1 MEYSKFF
8 ILVEVIVGLVAILIF
23 ALSARKPYSKFS
35 SFGPCLA
42 AIVFFVSFL
51 VLGLFGNALTH
62 SEQSTVYTEK
72 MSVPYEL
79 AFEDKAYVTSSK
91 YGRVEANID
100 VTDGASYYARERCT
114 LCGIYMDFDYLYVGK
129 NDAAGIATE
138 SLKAYLETE

>member
-1 MEYSKFF
+1 MEYSKFC
-8 ILVEVIVGLVAILIF
+8 ILVEGIVGLVAILIF
-23 ALSARKPYSKFS
+23 VLSVRKPYLKS
-35 SFGPCLA
+35 SFVPCLI
-42 AIVFFVSFL
+42 AIGLFVSFL
-51 VLGLFGNALTH
+51 VLGLFGNALMH
-62 SEQSTVYTEK
+62 GERSTVYTEK

-79 AFEDKAYVTSSK
+79 AFKNKAYVTSGR